1 MGNYT
6 DWVSGTRI
14 QRWAE
19 DAGLAVVM
27 PSGDNSFYVN
37 GQTANNDYGAFIGE
51 ELPRVMRQM
60 FPLSQRCEDTFIAGL
75 SMGGFGALRNGM
87 KYAQTF
93 SRIIGLSA
101 AIHFFDPNYESVA
114 GEESAFGSLAEAAQ
128 TDKNYHVV
136 LEQLKERV
144 SAGEVAAPEFYLACG
159 TQDSLMGVNRSFRAD
174 VEAAGFAV
182 SWDEED
188 RGHDWDFWDSQIK
201 KVIDW
206 LPLGR
211 AEGGMGSGNVTK
223 DL

>member
-1 MGNYT
+1 M
-6 DWVSGTRI
+6 
-14 QRWAE
+14 
-19 DAGLAVVM
+19 
-27 PSGDNSFYVN
+27 
-37 GQTANNDYGAFIGE
+37 
-51 ELPRVMRQM
+51 
-60 FPLSQRCEDTFIAGL
+60 
-75 SMGGFGALRNGM
+75 
-87 KYAQTF
+87 
-93 SRIIGLSA
+93 
-101 AIHFFDPNYESVA
+101 
-114 GEESAFGSLAEAAQ
+114 
-128 TDKNYHVV
+128 V